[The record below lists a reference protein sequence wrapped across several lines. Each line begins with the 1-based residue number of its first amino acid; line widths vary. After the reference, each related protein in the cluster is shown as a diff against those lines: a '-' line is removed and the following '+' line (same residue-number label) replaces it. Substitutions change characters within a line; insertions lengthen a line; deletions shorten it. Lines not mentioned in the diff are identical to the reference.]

1 MTVDKRVFVWKI
13 ITVSHI
19 YKNRTK
25 LIVICRK
32 RLCQIL
38 IIIRALYNGIIDHRR
53 LIKANPCNRVF
64 VFFQQSVKINS
75 KTFPFFIRRNG
86 NVFNLIVLF
95 PAGVIRNQHRD
106 KLIQR
111 KNKHARRYNKHSSGS
126 KIKCC
131 PFLFLFLFWHRL
143 WFSVRMTALLS
154 DNSICRSDRLLF
166 CRISL
171 SLSRRSS

>member
-1 MTVDKRVFVWKI
+1 MFLSEKSLLFLISTKI
-13 ITVSHI
+13 APSLLSFAV
-19 YKNRTK
+19 N
-25 LIVICRK
+25 C
-32 RLCQIL
+32 LCQIL

-53 LIKANPCNRVF
+53 LIKANPCNRIF
-64 VFFQQSVKINS
+64 VFFQQSVKTTV
-75 KTFPFFIRRNG
+75 KPFPSSSCRNG

-131 PFLFLFLFWHRL
+131 PFLFLFLF
-143 WFSVRMTALLS
+143 
-154 DNSICRSDRLLF
+154 
-166 CRISL
+166 
-171 SLSRRSS
+171 